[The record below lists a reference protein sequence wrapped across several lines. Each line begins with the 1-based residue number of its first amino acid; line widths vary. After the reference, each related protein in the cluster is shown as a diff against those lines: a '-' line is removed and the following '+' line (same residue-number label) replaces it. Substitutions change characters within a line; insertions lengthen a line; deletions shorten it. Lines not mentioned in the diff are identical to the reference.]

1 MTHRVLHR
9 VMHRMMNDM
18 VTMMDDMPPVL
29 HGMMDLLRH
38 RKAGQRQK

>member
-1 MTHRVLHR
+1 MMDR

-18 VTMMDDMPPVL
+18 VTMMNDTSVV
-29 HGMMDLLRH
+29 HRMMDLGH

>member
-1 MTHRVLHR
+1 MTDGR

-18 VTMMDDMPPVL
+18 VTMMNDTSVV
-29 HGMMDLLRH
+29 HGMMDLCH